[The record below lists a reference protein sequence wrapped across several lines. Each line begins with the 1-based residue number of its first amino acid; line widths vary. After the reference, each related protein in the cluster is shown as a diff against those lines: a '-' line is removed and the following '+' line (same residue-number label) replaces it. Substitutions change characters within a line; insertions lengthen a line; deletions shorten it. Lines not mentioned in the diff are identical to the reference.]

1 MKMTPKFDAVTIWTV
16 GHSTLPLQAF
26 EELLR
31 AHGIQ
36 AVADVRRFPMS
47 RRHPQFNHDA
57 LARSLDEAGVRYLPF
72 QDLGGRRAPR
82 PDTPNTAWRNPSF
95 RGYADYME
103 TEPFL
108 MAMDRLATAASRFR
122 TAVMC
127 AEALWWR
134 CHRALI
140 ADFVR
145 ASGAQALHI
154 MSDGTALIHPYTA
167 AANLVEGRLSYAGE
181 PTLGL

>member
-1 MKMTPKFDAVTIWTV
+1 MTQKFDTVTIWTV
-16 GHSTLPLQAF
+16 GHSTLPIQAF
-26 EELLR
+26 EDLLR
-31 AHGIQ
+31 PHEIQ
-36 AVADVRRFPMS
+36 VIADVRRLPMS

-57 LARSLDEAGVRYLPF
+57 LARSLAEVGVRYLPF
-72 QDLGGRRAPR
+72 QELGGRRAPR
-82 PDTPNTAWRNPSF
+82 PNTSNTAWRNPAF

-108 MAMDRLATAASRFR
+108 AAMERLGTTASRSR

-140 ADFVR
+140 ADYVR
-145 ASGAQALHI
+145 ASGGEVLHI
-154 MSDGTALIHPYTA
+154 MSDGATIGHPYTA
-167 AANLVEGRLSYAGE
+167 AANLIDGRLSYAGE
-181 PTLGL
+181 PTLDL